1 MKIASLLSI
10 IAPLLFFANN
20 AFTQNTEIAA
30 HRGANHLAPE
40 NTYAA
45 AKAAIEL
52 GVDFVEIDV
61 RKSRDGIHFIIH
73 DMRVNRTTNGSGF
86 VSEMTASQ
94 LQKLDAGSW
103 FKDSTFTNE
112 KIPELYE
119 YLKWINGKAKV
130 YFDVKS
136 ANWDTLYAYVKE
148 FNMQEDCFFNFFS
161 AKKARKL
168 KEQYPE
174 LHIKVNSYSSNPED
188 LRKKIQKYNASIIEI
203 RPEHL
208 NEELLKAADEEG
220 VRIMVYA
227 RDNDEKEYRKILEF
241 APPLV
246 NLDRPSVFVKVR
258 QQMQQKSKGK

>member
-1 MKIASLLSI
+1 MKYFLHFLSSFLLIAISFSALS
-10 IAPLLFFANN
+10 
-20 AFTQNTEIAA
+20 QNTEIAA

-45 AKAAIEL
+45 AHAAIEL
-52 GVDFVEIDV
+52 GVDYVEIDV

-94 LQKLDAGSW
+94 LRKLDAGSW
-103 FKDSTFTNE
+103 FKDSTFTGE

-119 YLKWINGKAKV
+119 YLKWINGKTKV

-148 FNMQEDCFFNFFS
+148 FNMQDECFFNFFS
-161 AKKARKL
+161 SKKAKKL
-168 KEQYPE
+168 KEQFPE
-174 LHIKVNSYSSNPED
+174 LHIKVNSYSSDPED
-188 LRKKIQKYNASIIEI
+188 LRKKVKKYNASIIEI

-208 NEELLKAADEEG
+208 NEDLLKAAEEEG

-227 RDNDEKEYRKILEF
+227 RNNDEKEYRKILEL

-246 NLDRPSVFVKVR
+246 NLDRPSVFMKVKT
-258 QQMQQKSKGK
+258 QMQQKSTKK